1 MNKENGDF
9 LNKATPR
16 KKTYTYTSTH
26 THTHTPILPHIKE
39 KSSFPGYMLLGF
51 CKNQNKIAFSVGS
64 NLSLVFQVKD
74 I

>member
-1 MNKENGDF
+1 MEIS
-9 LNKATPR
+9 LTRQLQER
-16 KKTYTYTSTH
+16 KHIHIPAH